1 MTLFGAN
8 AVFADRRDAGRR
20 LAEHLTHLKSQS
32 PVVLGLPRGGVV
44 VADEVAR
51 ALDAPL
57 DVLVVRKIGAPHQP
71 ELALGAVTDGGNR
84 QRILNDDVLAMI
96 RVPDDYLQ
104 AETDRQFAEVER
116 RQALYRGGRAPIEVT
131 DRTVIVVDD
140 GIATGATVRA
150 GIRSLRANKAASI
163 VLAVP
168 VAPPDT
174 AVSLEKEV
182 DALVCLESPRS
193 FRAVGLYYG
202 NFSQTTDAEVVEIL
216 EAASSRDD

>member
-20 LAEHLTHLKSQS
+20 LAKHLTHLKSQS

-71 ELALGAVTDGGNR
+71 ELALGAVTDGANR
-84 QRILNDDVLAMI
+84 QRILNNDVLAI
-96 RVPDDYLQ
+96 VSVPDDYLQ

-150 GIRSLRANKAASI
+150 GIRSLRANRARSI

-168 VAPPDT
+168 LAPPEALSALRD
-174 AVSLEKEV
+174 EV
-182 DALVCLESPRS
+182 DELVCMETPHT
-193 FRAVGLYYG
+193 FRAVGIYYG

-216 EAASSRDD
+216 ADAAKRDD